1 MKYFSKQ
8 SICSNT
14 IEQQAHKQQC
24 RNTNTQYC
32 NGGSDGIGNIYFF
45 GSENVFYS
53 VGVLTSTSSAT
64 GNEWVSLK
72 SSMSRDC
79 GYKLQLCFF
88 KIGDFDMLMDDWA
101 SVGLLNQF
109 YSFTKSLNYIKN
121 YSA

>member
-1 MKYFSKQ
+1 LNSEH
-8 SICSNT
+8 INSNAGT
-14 IEQQAHKQQC
+14 LIHSTAAEAVMALAIF
-24 RNTNTQYC
+24 N
-32 NGGSDGIGNIYFF
+32 FF

-53 VGVLTSTSSAT
+53 VGVLTSASSAS
-64 GNEWVSLK
+64 GNEPVSPK

-79 GYKLQLCFF
+79 GYKSRLCFF
-88 KIGDFDMLMDDWA
+88 EIGDFDMLMDDWA